1 MLLGSILQN
10 AHKKGLEV
18 MGSLRKNSLS
28 FLKTSFQGIAGSAP
42 AGAAVA
48 TLTGA
53 AAFALGALPLAAV
66 LGFGVVML
74 NAVIIRRISFKTAG
88 AGGYYS
94 YIQKGLGTRTA
105 GFSGIYYV
113 FYQAMAL
120 CFMGLSTSVFV
131 PALLAEAFGINI
143 PSLMFYPIILGT
155 LGFGFIMSYAG
166 IRLSARFSLIMAAA
180 EIAAITVIGAVILI
194 SHPSLNTPA
203 VFTLSDDSNGIT
215 GLLLGVLLMYT
226 AFSGFGASTPLGE
239 EARSPKRTIGNSVI
253 VIVLVLGA
261 FFIFSSYLFTVAF
274 GPLNML
280 TYSRGLVP
288 GVLIIKSMIGPA
300 AALLVSVLFINSLL
314 TGAVI
319 VTNST
324 SRVMMAMGRDGIIN
338 RRFAIT
344 SEKHKT
350 PYFSAMFVVVIAA
363 AVGISSNLIMGGF
376 NAFLFAATAATLG
389 VLMVHAVISASL
401 PGMERAERDGVRI
414 SSVVMSVAAIGIF
427 GFIFYST
434 FLSISY
440 GVIAGTVL
448 FAAFT
453 VVNLINSLMRKKNY
467 SSQATSNMIEQEA

>member
-1 MLLGSILQN
+1 
-10 AHKKGLEV
+10 

-28 FLKTSFQGIAGSAP
+28 FIETSFQGIAGSAP

-74 NAVIIRRISFKTAG
+74 NAVIIRRISLKTAG

-94 YIQKGLGTRTA
+94 YIQKGLGTRAA

-113 FYQAMAL
+113 FYQIMAL

-131 PALLAEAFGINI
+131 PAMLSEAFGINI
-143 PSLMFYPIILGT
+143 PSIMFYPIILGT

-194 SHPSLNTPA
+194 SHPSLNTPS
-203 VFTLSDDSNGIT
+203 VFTLSDNSNGLT

-239 EARSPKRTIGNSVI
+239 EARSPRKTIGNSVI
-253 VIVLVLGA
+253 VTVLVLGA
-261 FFIFSSYLFTVAF
+261 FFIFSAYLFTVTY
-274 GPLNML
+274 GPLNMFS
-280 TYSRGLVP
+280 YSQALVP
-288 GVLIIKSMIGPA
+288 GILVIKSFIGPA
-300 AALLVSVLFINSLL
+300 AAVLVSVLFINSLL

-338 RRFAIT
+338 RRFALT

-350 PYFSAMFVVVIAA
+350 PYFSAMFVVLISAAIGIASD
-363 AVGISSNLIMGGF
+363 IIMGGF

-389 VLMVHAVISASL
+389 VLLVHAVISASL
-401 PGMERAERDGVRI
+401 PGMEKSEHEGMRI
-414 SSVVMSVAAIGIF
+414 SSVAMSVAAIGIF

-453 VVNLINSLMRKKNY
+453 VANLINSVARRRSY
-467 SSQATSNMIEQEA
+467 SASVSPKVAEQEA

>member
-1 MLLGSILQN
+1 
-10 AHKKGLEV
+10 
-18 MGSLRKNSLS
+18 MGGLRKNSLS
-28 FLKTSFQGIAGSAP
+28 FIETSFQGIAGSAP

-74 NAVIIRRISFKTAG
+74 NAVIIRRISLKTAG

-94 YIQKGLGTRTA
+94 YIQKGLGTRAA

-113 FYQAMAL
+113 FYQIMAL

-131 PALLAEAFGINI
+131 PAMLSEAFGINI
-143 PSLMFYPIILGT
+143 PSIMFYPIILGT

-194 SHPSLNTPA
+194 SHPSLNTPS
-203 VFTLSDDSNGIT
+203 VFTLSDNSNGIT

-239 EARSPKRTIGNSVI
+239 EARSPRKTIGNSVI
-253 VIVLVLGA
+253 VTVLVLGA
-261 FFIFSSYLFTVAF
+261 FFIFSAYLFTVTY
-274 GPLNML
+274 GPLNMFS
-280 TYSRGLVP
+280 YSQALVP
-288 GVLIIKSMIGPA
+288 GILIIKSFIGPA
-300 AALLVSVLFINSLL
+300 AAVLVSVLFINSLL

-338 RRFAIT
+338 RRFALT

-350 PYFSAMFVVVIAA
+350 PYFSAMFVVLISAAIGIASD
-363 AVGISSNLIMGGF
+363 IIMGGF

-389 VLMVHAVISASL
+389 VLLVHAVISASL
-401 PGMERAERDGVRI
+401 PGMEKSEHEGMRI
-414 SSVVMSVAAIGIF
+414 SSVAMSVAAIGIF

-453 VVNLINSLMRKKNY
+453 VANLINSVARRRSY
-467 SSQATSNMIEQEA
+467 SASASPKVAEQEA

>member
-1 MLLGSILQN
+1 
-10 AHKKGLEV
+10 

-28 FLKTSFQGIAGSAP
+28 VLETSFQGIAGSAP

-53 AAFALGALPLAAV
+53 AAFSLGALPLAAV
-66 LGFGVVML
+66 IGFGVVML
-74 NAVIIRRISFKTAG
+74 NAVIIRRISLKTAG

-113 FYQAMAL
+113 FYQTMAL

-131 PALLAEAFGINI
+131 PAMLSEAFGINI
-143 PSLMFYPIILGT
+143 PSILFYPIILGT
-155 LGFGFIMSYAG
+155 LGFGFIISYAG
-166 IRLSARFSLIMAAA
+166 IRISARFSLIMAAA
-180 EIAAITVIGAVILI
+180 EISVITVIGAVILL
-194 SHPSLNTPA
+194 SHPALNTPA

-239 EARSPKRTIGNSVI
+239 EARSPKKTIGNSVI
-253 VIVLVLGA
+253 VTVLVLGA
-261 FFIFSSYLFTVAF
+261 FFIFSAYLFTVAY
-274 GPLNML
+274 GPLNMFS
-280 TYSRGLVP
+280 YSKELVP
-288 GVLIIKSMIGPA
+288 GILIIKSLIGPSA
-300 AALLVSVLFINSLL
+300 AVLVSVLFINSLL

-324 SRVMMAMGRDGIIN
+324 SRVMMAMGRDGTIN

-350 PYFSAMFVVVIAA
+350 PYFSAMFIVVIAA
-363 AVGISSNLIMGGF
+363 VVGIASNLIMGGF

-389 VLMVHAVISASL
+389 VLLVHAVISASL
-401 PGMERAERDGVRI
+401 PGMERSENDGMRI
-414 SSVVMSVAAIGIF
+414 SSVIMSVAAIGIF
-427 GFIFYST
+427 LFIFYST

-453 VVNLINSLMRKKNY
+453 VVNLVNSLARKKNY
-467 SSQATSNMIEQEA
+467 ATHISPNMTEQEV

>member
-1 MLLGSILQN
+1 MEP
-10 AHKKGLEV
+10 GLEV

-28 FLKTSFQGIAGSAP
+28 FLETSFQGIAGSAP

-74 NAVIIRRISFKTAG
+74 NAVIIRRISLKTAG

-94 YIQKGLGTRTA
+94 YIQKGLGTRAA

-113 FYQAMAL
+113 FYQTMAL

-131 PALLAEAFGINI
+131 PALLSEAFGINI
-143 PSLMFYPIILGT
+143 PSIMFYPIILGT
-155 LGFGFIMSYAG
+155 LGFGFLISYAG

-180 EIAAITVIGAVILI
+180 EIAVITVIGAVILI

-239 EARSPKRTIGNSVI
+239 EARTPKKTIGNSVI
-253 VIVLVLGA
+253 VTVLVLGA
-261 FFIFSSYLFTVAF
+261 FFIFSSYLFTVAY
-274 GPLNML
+274 GPLNMFS
-280 TYSRGLVP
+280 YSQQLVP
-288 GVLIIKSMIGPA
+288 GILMIKSMIGPA

-344 SEKHKT
+344 SEKHST
-350 PYFSAMFVVVIAA
+350 PYFSAMFVVLIAA
-363 AVGISSNLIMGGF
+363 AVGIVSNIIMGGF

-389 VLMVHAVISASL
+389 VLLVHAVISASL
-401 PGMERAERDGVRI
+401 PGMERSEPQGIKI

-427 GFIFYST
+427 AFIFYST
-434 FLSISY
+434 FLTISY

-453 VVNLINSLMRKKNY
+453 VGNVINSITRAGRYVTDVQQNK
-467 SSQATSNMIEQEA
+467 TEQGA

>member
-28 FLKTSFQGIAGSAP
+28 FLETSFQGIAGSAP

-253 VIVLVLGA
+253 VTVLVLGA

>member
-1 MLLGSILQN
+1 
-10 AHKKGLEV
+10 

-28 FLKTSFQGIAGSAP
+28 FLETSFQGIAGSAP

-253 VIVLVLGA
+253 VTVLVLGA